1 MSIYPALPRDFTPE
15 QVQFRDSTRRLMET
29 EFAPRTARWRAQGFV
44 DPAAL
49 RRLGEEGLLLLWAD
63 EAYGGLGLRDLRFVQ
78 VLQEETVRACG
89 AGFFHNAHSMLVGPY
104 LDHFATPEQKSKW
117 LPGAVAGTEILGI
130 AMTEPDTGS
139 DLAAIRTRAEDRG
152 DHWLINGA
160 KTFISYGVTGT
171 LFVTAARTGPGRGQ
185 ISLFLIPADSPGFSR
200 GRHLK
205 KIGLHEQDTGELHF
219 DNLRLPKDALLGTQD
234 QGFAH
239 MTKLLA
245 VERLMSAI
253 SSQAHAQT
261 AFDLTLQYL
270 LDRRAFG
277 KPIGAFQNTR
287 FRMAEMRAKLDAMQA
302 FIDAC
307 VSEATAGELS
317 AEAASAAKY
326 ATSALEGE
334 VMDQCLQFHGGMG
347 YMEETRIARMFT
359 DARIS
364 RIYAGTNEIMLEIIG
379 RSLGL
384 ADPRPAQPQG
394 GTRA

>member
-1 MSIYPALPRDFTPE
+1 MTDFPALPRVFTPE
-15 QVQFRDSTRRLMET
+15 QIQFRASVRRLMES
-29 EFAPRTARWRAQGFV
+29 EFAPQTARWREQGFV
-44 DPAAL
+44 DPAAMT
-49 RRLGEEGLLLLWAD
+49 RLGAEGLLLLWAD
-63 EAYGGLGLRDLRFVQ
+63 EEFGGLGLRDLRFVQ

-104 LDHFATPEQKSKW
+104 LDHFATTEQKARW
-117 LPGAVAGTEILGI
+117 LPGAVSGEVILGI

-139 DLAAIRTRAEDRG
+139 DLAAIRTKAEDMG
-152 DHWLINGA
+152 DHWRLNGA

-171 LFVTAARTGPGRGQ
+171 LFVVAAKTGTGRGQ
-185 ISLFLIPADSPGFSR
+185 ISLFLVPSDAEGFSR
-200 GRHLK
+200 GQHLK
-205 KIGLHEQDTGELHF
+205 KIGLHEQDTGEILF
-219 DNLRLPKDALLGTQD
+219 TDLRLPKEALLGEEG

-253 SSQAHAQT
+253 TSQAHAQT
-261 AFDLTLQYL
+261 AFELTHQYL

-277 KPIGAFQNTR
+277 KPIGAFQNSR

-302 FIDAC
+302 FVDAC
-307 VSEATAGELS
+307 VLEANEGTLS
-317 AEAASAAKY
+317 PEAAAGAKY

-347 YMEETRIARMFT
+347 FMEETRVARMWT
-359 DARIS
+359 DARIA

-384 ADPRPAQPQG
+384 SDPRPAKPQ
-394 GTRA
+394 